1 MSGSNDGPFTS
12 YSHCTIVLEAGG
24 TCLSKKELIRL
35 GSKGEGLLLGDSKK
49 PVPIFKPGWVM
60 LVVDTSQ
67 SMRSFPFGVN
77 PHLMNVKT
85 TGSQV
90 VDGQKISIADLPPGE
105 RLTGKTALDV
115 AKVEAIEFA
124 NKARAQRYLTGL
136 VSFDDQ
142 AKVIRFPEDK
152 IPFPES
158 VAALEVGGSTNMAAG
173 IFVAYTTLQ
182 QARGEKAMVII
193 SDGLPDDEEKAVN
206 AAKSAKAFGVR
217 IITIGVPG
225 ANEAF
230 LKNIASASD
239 LATLT
244 EFEHLR
250 DAMDRA
256 VKLLPPPRAVTGKGQ

>member
-1 MSGSNDGPFTS
+1 M
-12 YSHCTIVLEAGG
+12 
-24 TCLSKKELIRL
+24 SKKDLIRL

-49 PVPIFKPGWVM
+49 PVAIFKPGWVM

-67 SMRSFPFGVN
+67 SMSSFPFGVN
-77 PHLMNVKT
+77 PHLQNVRT

-90 VDGQKISIADLPPGE
+90 VDGQKVSIADLPPGE

-142 AKVIRFPEDK
+142 AKVIRSPEDK
-152 IPFPES
+152 TPFPES

-182 QARGEKAMVII
+182 QATGERAMVII
-193 SDGLPDDEEKAVN
+193 SDGLPDDEEKAMN

-225 ANEAF
+225 ANEEF
-230 LKNIASASD
+230 LKRIASASD
-239 LATLT
+239 LGTLT

-250 DAMDRA
+250 DAMNRA
-256 VKLLPPPRAVTGKGQ
+256 VKLLPPPRALTHRGK

>member
-1 MSGSNDGPFTS
+1 M
-12 YSHCTIVLEAGG
+12 
-24 TCLSKKELIRL
+24 SKKELIRL
-35 GSKGEGLLLGDSKK
+35 GTKGEGLLLGDSKK
-49 PVPIFKPGWVM
+49 PIPTFKPGWVM

-67 SMRSFPFGVN
+67 SMSSFPFGIN
-77 PHLMNVKT
+77 PHLTNMKT
-85 TGSQV
+85 TGRQV
-90 VDGQKISIADLPPGE
+90 VDGQEVSIADLPPGQH
-105 RLTGKTALDV
+105 LTGKTALDV

-136 VSFDDQ
+136 VSFDDM
-142 AKVIRFPEDK
+142 AKVIRLPEDK
-152 IPFPES
+152 LPFPES

-173 IFVAYTTLQ
+173 IFVSYTTLQ

-193 SDGLPDDEEKAVN
+193 SDGLPDDEQKAIN

-225 ANEAF
+225 ANDAF
-230 LKNIASASD
+230 LKKIASASD

-244 EFEHLR
+244 EFEGLG

-256 VKLLPPPRAVTGKGQ
+256 VKLLPPPRAVTQKGQ

>member
-1 MSGSNDGPFTS
+1 MG
-12 YSHCTIVLEAGG
+12 
-24 TCLSKKELIRL
+24 KKELIRL

-49 PVPIFKPGWVM
+49 PIPIFKPGWVM

-67 SMRSFPFGVN
+67 SMSSFPWGVN
-77 PHLMNVKT
+77 PHLRNMKT
-85 TGSQV
+85 SGSEV
-90 VDGQKISIADLPPGE
+90 VDGQTVSIADLPPGE
-105 RLTGKTALDV
+105 HLSGKTALDV

-136 VSFDDQ
+136 VSFDDN
-142 AKVIRFPEDK
+142 ARIIRSPGEK
-152 IPFPES
+152 IPFAES

-182 QARGEKAMVII
+182 QAQGEKAMVII
-193 SDGLPDDEEKAVN
+193 SDGLPDDEEKAIS

-230 LKNIASASD
+230 LKKIASASE
-239 LATLT
+239 LAALT
-244 EFEHLR
+244 EFEKLA
-250 DAMDRA
+250 DAMDEA
-256 VKLLPPPRAVTGKGQ
+256 VKLLPPPRVVTRKGQ